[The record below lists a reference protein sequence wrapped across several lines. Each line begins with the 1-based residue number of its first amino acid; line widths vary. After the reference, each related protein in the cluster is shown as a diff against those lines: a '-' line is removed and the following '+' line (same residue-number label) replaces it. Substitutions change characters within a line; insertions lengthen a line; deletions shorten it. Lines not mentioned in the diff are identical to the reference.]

1 MDFKFTREWLE
12 KKLAHGSD
20 NHVAVGGTTFA
31 DFKKEVE
38 HLTVTPSALEGAPTN
53 LGKVLRFVREQK
65 GWTRSE
71 LAELADVDENDI
83 NSLETL
89 VGFNPSPRTVTRLA
103 DTCKFSRQ
111 KFIELAEHRLS
122 SAANE
127 STFKYAANSGT
138 TSAVTDDEYEA
149 ICELVNVLTSQD

>member
-12 KKLAHGSD
+12 KKLAQGGDDQVS
-20 NHVAVGGTTFA
+20 AGGTTFA
-31 DFKKEVE
+31 NLKKEVE
-38 HLTVTPSALEGAPTN
+38 HLTVTPSALQNAPTN

-83 NSLETL
+83 SSIETL
-89 VGFNPSPRTVTRLA
+89 EDFNPSPRTVTRLA
-103 DTCKFSRQ
+103 DACKFLPQR
-111 KFIELAEHRLS
+111 FMELAQHRLP

-127 STFKYAANSGT
+127 SRFKYAANSGK

-149 ICELVNVLTSQD
+149 ICELVSILTSKD